1 MDRKTIEE
9 VIALDEKGEAA
20 ALSIITGTAGST
32 PRKAGTKMLVT
43 REGIK
48 YGTVGGGCGEAEVKR
63 AALDVLDN
71 KAPARLKVDLT
82 GRAAAEGMVCGG
94 VMEVFIDYIEPGDRL
109 SEDVFQSLWECFKK
123 RERAYLI
130 TVISGGAK
138 DGMLPGNKLLVAGG
152 SQIAG
157 AVTGEA
163 EEIISYICGEI
174 NWLKP
179 QVVSFRGLE
188 LFIEPVTQP
197 PELLILGGGHIS
209 LPLAGMAHLLGYPFT
224 VIDDRPAFACRDRY
238 PDSGEMLCGSF
249 GEMLRKID
257 IGPETQVV
265 IITRGH
271 KYDLFCLREVIRRPA
286 GYIGMI
292 GSRKKV
298 REVMGQLEREGV
310 EKALLEKVYS
320 PIGLDIG
327 AETPEEIALSIIA
340 EIVSVHRGGRGKP
353 LKEETGWWPTNEE
366 ERRCGK

>member
-1 MDRKTIEE
+1 MIEE
-9 VIALDEKGEAA
+9 VIALVEKGEPA

-63 AALDVLDN
+63 AALDVLDS

-109 SEDVFQSLWECFKK
+109 SEDVFQSLRECFKK

-130 TVISGGAK
+130 TFISGGAK
-138 DGMLPGNKLLVAGG
+138 YGMLPGNKLLVAGG
-152 SQIAG
+152 AQIAG
-157 AVTGEA
+157 ANTGEA
-163 EEIISYICGEI
+163 GEIISYICGEI
-174 NWLKP
+174 DWLKP
-179 QVVSFRGLE
+179 QVVCDHTAGLE
-188 LFIEPVTQP
+188 LFIEPVIQP

-209 LPLAGMAHLLGYPFT
+209 LPLAGMAHLLGYSFT
-224 VIDDRPAFACRDRY
+224 VIDDRPAFACRERY
-238 PDSGEMLCGSF
+238 PDSGEVLCGNF
-249 GEMLRKID
+249 GEMLREID

-271 KYDLFCLREVIRRPA
+271 KHDLFCLREVIRRPA

-310 EKALLEKVYS
+310 EKALLEEVNS

-327 AETPEEIALSIIA
+327 AETPEEIALSIMA
-340 EIVSVHRGGRGKP
+340 EIVLAHRGGRGKP
-353 LKEETGWWPTNEE
+353 LKEETGWRPTNEE
-366 ERRCGK
+366 ESRCGK